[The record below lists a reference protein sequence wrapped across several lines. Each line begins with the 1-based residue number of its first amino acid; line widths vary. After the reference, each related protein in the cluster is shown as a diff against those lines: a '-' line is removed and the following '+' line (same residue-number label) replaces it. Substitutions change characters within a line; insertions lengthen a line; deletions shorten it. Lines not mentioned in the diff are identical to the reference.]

1 MDRLIVSPSFRT
13 PLSISSL
20 IFVRTIETLIGDNQP
35 LNQVRTAHQPLQ
47 IMGRGGKR
55 VRLLLF
61 NSMTCS
67 NLNRADVVVDLE
79 EEVEAE
85 EVGAI
90 EVGKTIE

>member
-1 MDRLIVSPSFRT
+1 
-13 PLSISSL
+13 
-20 IFVRTIETLIGDNQP
+20 
-35 LNQVRTAHQPLQ
+35 
-47 IMGRGGKR
+47 
-55 VRLLLF
+55 
-61 NSMTCS
+61 MTCS